1 MPIHDHHNQ
10 MLEPT
15 KTTTKMAAELED
27 GTNTPKKPRN
37 FSVNLEEITTK
48 QTLQSQE
55 RAFVSRN
62 IFFIFRIILYD
73 DKASSHSVFNLV

>member
-1 MPIHDHHNQ
+1 

-62 IFFIFRIILYD
+62 IFFIFKKTPNHSNGETSNERS
-73 DKASSHSVFNLV
+73 KAKQK